1 MIKEGV
7 NRCRQV
13 SGLSLSSHIWAVIV
27 HPSAPSPPPPPE
39 ITIANSSFHKKETK
53 KLRFLF
59 SALKP

>member
-1 MIKEGV
+1 MIKEDV
-7 NRCRQV
+7 NRCRKV
-13 SGLSLSSHIWAVIV
+13 SGLRLSSHIWAVIV
-27 HPSAPSPPPPPE
+27 HPSAHPSLPE